1 MKKRQQRIHLLP
13 FDILII
19 ILVAVAG
26 IFLTVRGL
34 GQKGSRVVVNAA
46 GVKYEYSAELAGT
59 YTVPGELGDTTFEI
73 KDGRVRIIDSP
84 CPNKTCISQGWHNPL
99 VCLPN
104 KVMIT
109 VEGESSVKAGK
120 GSGKGRDRRSEEVE
134 LDAVS
139 E

>member
-1 MKKRQQRIHLLP
+1 MSFRAL
-13 FDILII
+13 DILII

-34 GQKGSRVVVNAA
+34 GQKGSRVVVNAV
-46 GVKYEYSAELAGT
+46 GVKYEYSAELDGT
-59 YTVPGELGDTTFEI
+59 YSVPGELGPTTFEI
-73 KDGRVRIIDSP
+73 KDGRVCITDSP

-109 VEGESSVKAGK
+109 VEGENSVKAGQ
-120 GSGKGRDRRSEEVE
+120 GRGEVQ

>member
-1 MKKRQQRIHLLP
+1 MKKMRKGPHLLP
-13 FDILII
+13 IDILII
-19 ILVAVAG
+19 FLIAAAG

-46 GVKYEYSAELAGT
+46 GVKYEYSASQNGI
-59 YTVPGELGDTTFEI
+59 YTVDGELGPTTFEI
-73 KDGRVRIIDSP
+73 KDGRVRITDSP

-109 VEGESSVKAGK
+109 VENETGQ
-120 GSGKGRDRRSEEVE
+120 GRGRSNGEVE

>member
-1 MKKRQQRIHLLP
+1 MKKMRKGIYLLP

-19 ILVAVAG
+19 ILIAGCG
-26 IFLTVRGL
+26 IFLTVRSL

-46 GVKYEYSAELAGT
+46 GVKYEYSTELDGT
-59 YTVPGELGDTTFEI
+59 YTVAGELGDTTFEI
-73 KDGRVRIIDSP
+73 KGVRVRITDSP

-109 VEGESSVKAGK
+109 VEGENSVKTGQ
-120 GSGKGRDRRSEEVE
+120 GRNRGDGEVQ

>member
-1 MKKRQQRIHLLP
+1 MKKKRQGFHLLP

-19 ILVAVAG
+19 FLVAVAG

-34 GQKGSRVVVNAA
+34 GQKGSRVLVNAA
-46 GVKYEYSAELAGT
+46 GVKYEYSVSQNGT
-59 YTVPGELGDTTFEI
+59 YTVAGELGPTTFEI
-73 KDGRVRIIDSP
+73 KDGRVRITDSP

-109 VEGESSVKAGK
+109 VENETGQ
-120 GSGKGRDRRSEEVE
+120 GRGRSNEEAE

>member
-1 MKKRQQRIHLLP
+1 MKKTRKGPHFLP
-13 FDILII
+13 FDIGLFFLI
-19 ILVAVAG
+19 AAAG

-34 GQKGSRVVVNAA
+34 GQKGSRVLVNAA
-46 GVKYEYSAELAGT
+46 GVKYEYSAELDGT
-59 YTVPGELGDTTFEI
+59 YSVPGELGPTTFEI
-73 KDGRVRIIDSP
+73 KGGRVRITDSP

-109 VEGESSVKAGK
+109 VEGENSVKAGQ
-120 GSGKGRDRRSEEVE
+120 GRGEVQ

>member
-1 MKKRQQRIHLLP
+1 MSFRAL
-13 FDILII
+13 DILII

-46 GVKYEYSAELAGT
+46 GVKYEYSAELDGT
-59 YTVPGELGDTTFEI
+59 YSVPGELGPTTFEI
-73 KDGRVRIIDSP
+73 KGGRVRITDSP
-84 CPNKTCISQGWHNPL
+84 CPNKTCISQGWNNPL

-109 VEGESSVKAGK
+109 VEGENSVKAGQ
-120 GSGKGRDRRSEEVE
+120 GREEVQ

>member
-1 MKKRQQRIHLLP
+1 MSFRAL
-13 FDILII
+13 DILII

-34 GQKGSRVVVNAA
+34 CQKGSRVVVNAV
-46 GVKYEYSAELAGT
+46 GVKYEYSAELDGT
-59 YTVPGELGDTTFEI
+59 YSVPGELGPTTFEI
-73 KDGRVRIIDSP
+73 KDGRIRIIDSP

-109 VEGESSVKAGK
+109 VEGENSVKAGQ
-120 GSGKGRDRRSEEVE
+120 GRGEVQF
-134 LDAVS
+134 DAVS

>member
-1 MKKRQQRIHLLP
+1 MKKKRQGFHLLP

-19 ILVAVAG
+19 FLVAVAG

-46 GVKYEYSAELAGT
+46 GVKYEYSVSQNGT
-59 YTVPGELGDTTFEI
+59 YTVAGELGPTTFEI
-73 KDGRVRIIDSP
+73 KDGRVRITDSP

-104 KVMIT
+104 KVMIS
-109 VEGESSVKAGK
+109 VEGATSVKAG
-120 GSGKGRDRRSEEVE
+120 GSQEVE

>member
-1 MKKRQQRIHLLP
+1 MKKTKVRFHLLP

-19 ILVAVAG
+19 ILVAATG

-34 GQKGSRVVVNAA
+34 GKKGSRVLVNAA
-46 GVKYEYSAELAGT
+46 GVKYEYSASQNGT
-59 YTVPGELGDTTFEI
+59 YTVTGELGDTTFEI
-73 KDGRVRIIDSP
+73 KDGRVRITDSP

-109 VEGESSVKAGK
+109 VENETGQ
-120 GSGKGRDRRSEEVE
+120 GRGRSNGEVE
-134 LDAVS
+134 LDAIS

>member
-1 MKKRQQRIHLLP
+1 MSFRAL
-13 FDILII
+13 DILII

-46 GVKYEYSAELAGT
+46 GVKYEYSAELDGT
-59 YTVPGELGDTTFEI
+59 YSVPGELGPTTFEI
-73 KDGRVRIIDSP
+73 KDGRVRITDSP
-84 CPNKTCISQGWHNPL
+84 CPNKTCISQGWHNPQ

-109 VEGESSVKAGK
+109 VEGENSVKAGQ
-120 GSGKGRDRRSEEVE
+120 GRGEVQF
-134 LDAVS
+134 DAVS

>member
-1 MKKRQQRIHLLP
+1 MSFRAL
-13 FDILII
+13 DILII

-34 GQKGSRVVVNAA
+34 GQKGSRVVVNAV
-46 GVKYEYSAELAGT
+46 GVKYEYSAELDGT
-59 YTVPGELGDTTFEI
+59 YSVPGELGPTTFEI
-73 KDGRVRIIDSP
+73 KDGRVRITDSP

-109 VEGESSVKAGK
+109 VEGENSVKAGQ
-120 GSGKGRDRRSEEVE
+120 GRGEVQ